1 MTKERLREY
10 RDLKREKEQLEQK
23 LEAIEAALYYAK
35 PQRLTGMPSNPS
47 AGNAMEDMAARHL
60 ELLDLYK
67 EKLKR
72 LDEELLAI
80 EEAIDGLSSRERDV
94 LRRYYI
100 DGLTW
105 EEVCVE
111 VGYSWRQTHRIHAQA
126 LERLREE

>member
-10 RDLKREKEQLEQK
+10 RDLKREKEQIQQR
-23 LEAIEAALYYAK
+23 LEAIEAGLYYAK

-67 EKLKR
+67 ERQKR
-72 LDEELLAI
+72 LAEELQAI
-80 EEAIDGLSSRERDV
+80 EEAIEGLESRERTL
-94 LRRYYI
+94 LRYYYI

-105 EEVCVE
+105 EEVCVA

-126 LERLREE
+126 LEKLREK